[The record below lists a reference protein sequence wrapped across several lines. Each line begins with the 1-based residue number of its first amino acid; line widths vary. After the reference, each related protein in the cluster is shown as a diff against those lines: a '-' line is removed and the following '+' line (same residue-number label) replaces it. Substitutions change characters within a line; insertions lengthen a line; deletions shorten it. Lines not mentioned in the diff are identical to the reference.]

1 MIKNKEKFYNFLEE
15 CIDGKQKFGTNVSVK
30 NIKINVLKF
39 QNNFSSLLTYTT
51 EIKGIT
57 FIYVSRDKTKGS
69 FTIGTNHKDSNKQ
82 YIHNIIYDR
91 STKIFHLR
99 SDYSSFQTF
108 IYTDEEKDI
117 ILRTVNR
124 IRLDSI
130 EEHINKI
137 TKIQANF
144 SKLIINSELKP
155 TL

>member
-1 MIKNKEKFYNFLEE
+1 M
-15 CIDGKQKFGTNVSVK
+15 
-30 NIKINVLKF
+30 
-39 QNNFSSLLTYTT
+39 
-51 EIKGIT
+51 
-57 FIYVSRDKTKGS
+57 
-69 FTIGTNHKDSNKQ
+69 
-82 YIHNIIYDR
+82 YDR

-108 IYTDEEKDI
+108 VYTDEEKDI

-144 SKLIINSELKP
+144 SKLMIKSELKL